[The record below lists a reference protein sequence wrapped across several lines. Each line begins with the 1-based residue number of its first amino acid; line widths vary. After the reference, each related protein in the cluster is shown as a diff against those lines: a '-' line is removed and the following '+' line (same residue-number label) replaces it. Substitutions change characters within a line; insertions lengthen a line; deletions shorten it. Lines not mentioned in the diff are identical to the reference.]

1 MSEKKTLDLTDEQA
15 KLANEFLL
23 KDGSST
29 DAIVPEKFIDEATEM
44 PEGSE
49 EKPITLLD
57 MLQYELQECM
67 KIALGY
73 KKNIDEAKT
82 QIKKDYFKKKLK
94 KNNTHAVKILTAIE
108 NVTVEKAQVFENEQK
123 PTKE

>member
-1 MSEKKTLDLTDEQA
+1 MSDE
-15 KLANEFLL
+15 E
-23 KDGSST
+23 
-29 DAIVPEKFIDEATEM
+29 FIDEAVEV

-49 EKPITLLD
+49 EKPLTLLE

-82 QIKKDYFKKKLK
+82 QLKKTYFKKKLK
-94 KNNTHAVKILTAIE
+94 KNNTYAVKILTAIE
-108 NVTVEKAQVFENEQK
+108 NATLEKSQVFENEK
-123 PTKE
+123 PADK